1 MTEKEPTG
9 VRRDSLQTL
18 GFLGPRGTHSE
29 AAALFLRER
38 IGGDAELRPYPDIF
52 SVMQAV
58 AEGETDSC
66 VVPVENSLEGAVNVT
81 MDTLAQMDDLAIER
95 ELIWDIHNQLMAKG
109 ADASSIRV
117 IYSHPQPL
125 AQCRQYLKEHFPNA
139 KLISTESTAKAA
151 ELVANGER
159 GAAAICTS
167 RAGELYGLSAIA
179 TEIQDSMTNSTRF
192 YQLRRRPVPVLNETE
207 SGRALIICQIDG
219 AQAGSLCAVLEEFA
233 SRGVN
238 MTRIVSRP
246 ARTGL
251 GVYIFFFD
259 LEIEAGSS
267 REPLEA
273 SIAAVRKKSFWLK
286 DLGRFPVLEK

>member
-1 MTEKEPTG
+1 M
-9 VRRDSLQTL
+9 QTL
-18 GFLGPRGTHSE
+18 GFLGPHGTHSE
-29 AAALFLRER
+29 AAAMFLSER
-38 IGGDAELRPYPDIF
+38 MEGGAKLCPYPDIF
-52 SVMQAV
+52 SVMQAAADDEV
-58 AEGETDSC
+58 DVC

-81 MDTLAQMDDLAIER
+81 MDTLAQMDDLAIEK
-95 ELIWDIHNQLMAKG
+95 ELIWDIHNQLMAK
-109 ADASSIRV
+109 DAAAEVRT

-125 AQCRQYLKEHFPNA
+125 AQCRQYLKAHFPQA
-139 KLISTESTAKAA
+139 KLVATESTAKAA
-151 ELVANGER
+151 ELVAGGEA
-159 GAAAICTS
+159 GAAAICTA

-192 YQLRRRPVPVLNETE
+192 YQLRRRPVPALAESE
-207 SGRALIICQIDG
+207 SGRAVIVCQIDG
-219 AQAGSLCAVLEEFA
+219 ARAGSLCGVLEEFA
-233 SRGVN
+233 TRGVN

-259 LEIEAGSS
+259 LEIEAGKS

-273 SIAAVRKKSFWLK
+273 SIEAVRQKSFWLK

>member
-1 MTEKEPTG
+1 M
-9 VRRDSLQTL
+9 QTL

-29 AAALFLRER
+29 AAALFLRGR
-38 IGGDAELRPYPDIF
+38 IGGAELRPYPDIF
-52 SVMQAV
+52 SVMQA
-58 AEGETDSC
+58 AADGETDSC
-66 VVPVENSLEGAVNVT
+66 IVPVENSLEGAVNVT
-81 MDTLAQMDDLAIER
+81 MDTLPQSDDLAIER
-95 ELIWDIHNQLMAKG
+95 ELIWDIHNQLMAKAPTG
-109 ADASSIRV
+109 EVRV

-125 AQCRQYLKEHFPNA
+125 AQCRQYLKEHFPQA
-139 KLISTESTAKAA
+139 RLVATESTAKAA
-151 ELVANGER
+151 ELVAGGER
-159 GAAAICTS
+159 GAAAICTA
-167 RAGELYGLSAIA
+167 RAGELYGLSAVA

-192 YQLRRRPVPVLNETE
+192 YQLRRRPVPSLGEQE

-219 AQAGSLCAVLEEFA
+219 ARAGSLCAVLEEFA
-233 SRGVN
+233 ARGVN
-238 MTRIVSRP
+238 MTRIISRP

-259 LEIEAGSS
+259 LEIEAGKS

>member
-1 MTEKEPTG
+1 M
-9 VRRDSLQTL
+9 QTL

-29 AAALFLRER
+29 AAAMFLAEKME
-38 IGGDAELRPYPDIF
+38 GGAELRPYPDIF
-52 SVMQAV
+52 SVMQA
-58 AEGETDSC
+58 AADGEVDVC

-95 ELIWDIHNQLMAKG
+95 ELIWDIHNQLMAKK
-109 ADASSIRV
+109 ADAEIRT

-125 AQCRQYLKEHFPNA
+125 AQCRQYLKAHFPHA
-139 KLISTESTAKAA
+139 KLVAVESTAKAA
-151 ELVANGER
+151 ELIAGGEA
-159 GAAAICTS
+159 GAAAICTE
-167 RAGELYGLSAIA
+167 RAGELYGLSAVA

-192 YQLRRRPVPVLNETE
+192 YQLRRRPVPALAESE
-207 SGRALIICQIDG
+207 SGRAVIVCQIDG
-219 AQAGSLCAVLEEFA
+219 ARAGSLCGVLEEFA
-233 SRGVN
+233 TRSVN

-259 LEIEAGSS
+259 LEIEAGKS
-267 REPLEA
+267 RELLEA
-273 SIAAVRKKSFWLK
+273 SIEAVREKSIWLK

>member
-1 MTEKEPTG
+1 M
-9 VRRDSLQTL
+9 QTL
-18 GFLGPRGTHSE
+18 GFLGPSGTHSE
-29 AAALFLRER
+29 AAAMFLAEKME
-38 IGGDAELRPYPDIF
+38 GGAELRPYPDIF
-52 SVMQAV
+52 SVMQA
-58 AEGETDSC
+58 AADGEVDVC

-95 ELIWDIHNQLMAKG
+95 ELIWDIHNQLMAKK
-109 ADASSIRV
+109 ADAEIRT

-125 AQCRQYLKEHFPNA
+125 AQCRQYLKSHFPKA
-139 KLISTESTAKAA
+139 KLVATESTAKAA
-151 ELVANGER
+151 ELVAGGEAD
-159 GAAAICTS
+159 AAAICTE
-167 RAGELYGLSAIA
+167 RAGELYGLFAVA

-192 YQLRRRPVPVLNETE
+192 YQLRRRPVPALAESE
-207 SGRALIICQIDG
+207 SGRAVIVCQIDG
-219 AQAGSLCAVLEEFA
+219 ARAGSLCGVLEEFA
-233 SRGVN
+233 TRSVN

-259 LEIEAGSS
+259 LEIEAGKS

-273 SIAAVRKKSFWLK
+273 SIEAVREKSIWLK

>member
-1 MTEKEPTG
+1 M
-9 VRRDSLQTL
+9 QTL
-18 GFLGPRGTHSE
+18 GFLGPSGTHSE
-29 AAALFLRER
+29 AAAMFLAER
-38 IGGDAELRPYPDIF
+38 MEGGAELRPYSDIF
-52 SVMQAV
+52 SVMQA
-58 AEGETDSC
+58 AADGEVDVC

-95 ELIWDIHNQLMAKG
+95 ELIWDIHNQLMAK
-109 ADASSIRV
+109 DSSAEVRT

-125 AQCRQYLKEHFPNA
+125 AQCRQYLKSHFPQA
-139 KLISTESTAKAA
+139 KLVATESTAKAA
-151 ELVANGER
+151 ELVAAGEA
-159 GAAAICTS
+159 GAAAICTA

-192 YQLRRRPVPVLNETE
+192 YQLRRRPVPALAESE
-207 SGRALIICQIDG
+207 SGRAVIVCQIDG
-219 AQAGSLCAVLEEFA
+219 ARAGSLCGVLEEFA
-233 SRGVN
+233 SRSVN
-238 MTRIVSRP
+238 MTRIISRP

-259 LEIEAGSS
+259 LEIEAGKS

-273 SIAAVRKKSFWLK
+273 SIEAVREKSIWLK

>member
-1 MTEKEPTG
+1 M
-9 VRRDSLQTL
+9 QTL
-18 GFLGPRGTHSE
+18 GFLGPSGTHSE
-29 AAALFLRER
+29 AAAMFLSER
-38 IGGDAELRPYPDIF
+38 MEGGAKLCPYPDIF
-52 SVMQAV
+52 SVMQA
-58 AEGETDSC
+58 AADGEVDVC

-81 MDTLAQMDDLAIER
+81 MDTLAQMDDLAIEK
-95 ELIWDIHNQLMAKG
+95 ELIWDIHNQLMAK
-109 ADASSIRV
+109 DAAAEVRT

-125 AQCRQYLKEHFPNA
+125 AQCRQYLKAHFPQA
-139 KLISTESTAKAA
+139 KLVATESTAKAA
-151 ELVANGER
+151 ELVAGGEA
-159 GAAAICTS
+159 GAAAICTA

-192 YQLRRRPVPVLNETE
+192 YQLRRRPVPALAESE
-207 SGRALIICQIDG
+207 SGRAVIVCQIDG
-219 AQAGSLCAVLEEFA
+219 ARAGSLCGVLEEFA
-233 SRGVN
+233 TRGVN

-259 LEIEAGSS
+259 LEIEAGKS

-273 SIAAVRKKSFWLK
+273 SIEAVRQKSFWLK

>member
-1 MTEKEPTG
+1 M
-9 VRRDSLQTL
+9 QTL

-38 IGGDAELRPYPDIF
+38 IEGGAELRPYPDIF
-52 SVMQAV
+52 SVMQAA
-58 AEGETDSC
+58 AENEVDSC

-95 ELIWDIHNQLMAKG
+95 ELIWDIHNQLMAK
-109 ADASSIRV
+109 DAAAEVRT

-125 AQCRQYLKEHFPNA
+125 AQCRGYLKAHFPKA
-139 KLISTESTAKAA
+139 KLVSTESTAKAA
-151 ELVANGER
+151 ELVAAGAA
-159 GAAAICTS
+159 GAAAICTA

-192 YQLRRRPVPVLNETE
+192 YQLRRRPVPVLGE
-207 SGRALIICQIDG
+207 SQEGRAVIVCQIDG
-219 AQAGSLCAVLEEFA
+219 ARAGSLCAVLEEFA
-233 SRGVN
+233 TRSVN

-259 LEIEAGSS
+259 LEIEAGKS
-267 REPLEA
+267 REPLEE
-273 SIAAVRKKSFWLK
+273 SIEAVRQKSIWLK

>member
-1 MTEKEPTG
+1 M
-9 VRRDSLQTL
+9 QTL
-18 GFLGPRGTHSE
+18 GFLGPSGTHSE
-29 AAALFLRER
+29 AAAMFLAER
-38 IGGDAELRPYPDIF
+38 MEGGAELRPYSDIF
-52 SVMQAV
+52 SVMQA
-58 AEGETDSC
+58 AADGEVDVC

-95 ELIWDIHNQLMAKG
+95 ELIWDIHNQLMAK
-109 ADASSIRV
+109 DASAEVRT

-125 AQCRQYLKEHFPNA
+125 AQCRQYLKSHFPQA
-139 KLISTESTAKAA
+139 KLVATESTAKAA
-151 ELVANGER
+151 ELVAAGEA
-159 GAAAICTS
+159 GAAAICTA

-192 YQLRRRPVPVLNETE
+192 YQLRRRPVPALAESE
-207 SGRALIICQIDG
+207 SGRAVIVCQIDG
-219 AQAGSLCAVLEEFA
+219 ARAGSLCGVLEEFA

-238 MTRIVSRP
+238 MTRIISRP

-259 LEIEAGSS
+259 LEIEAGKS
-267 REPLEA
+267 RVPLEA
-273 SIAAVRKKSFWLK
+273 SIEAVREKSIWLK

>member
-1 MTEKEPTG
+1 M
-9 VRRDSLQTL
+9 QTL

-29 AAALFLRER
+29 AAALFLRGR
-38 IGGDAELRPYPDIF
+38 IGGAELRPYPDIF
-52 SVMQAV
+52 SVMQA
-58 AEGETDSC
+58 AADGETDSC
-66 VVPVENSLEGAVNVT
+66 IVPVENSLEGAVNVT
-81 MDTLAQMDDLAIER
+81 MDTLAQSDDLAIER
-95 ELIWDIHNQLMAKG
+95 ELIWDIHNQLMAKAPTG
-109 ADASSIRV
+109 EVRV

-125 AQCRQYLKEHFPNA
+125 AQCRQYLKEHFPQA
-139 KLISTESTAKAA
+139 RLVATESTAKAA
-151 ELVANGER
+151 ELVAGGER
-159 GAAAICTS
+159 GAAAICTA
-167 RAGELYGLSAIA
+167 RAGELYGLSAVA

-192 YQLRRRPVPVLNETE
+192 YQLRRRPVPSLGEQE

-219 AQAGSLCAVLEEFA
+219 ARAGSLCAVLEEFA
-233 SRGVN
+233 ARGVN
-238 MTRIVSRP
+238 MTRIISRP

-259 LEIEAGSS
+259 LEIEAGKS